1 MKQVTAVILA
11 AGQSKRMGEAKLL
24 LPWGETTILAQTI
37 QHTKAAAVDDLLL
50 VSGGYQAEVETIAQA
65 HAVPF
70 VHNPQFATGEMLSS
84 LKTAVHFLQRQRPL
98 FRGAILVMLGDLP
111 FLEPDIL
118 NVVIEAYK
126 NGRGRLIAPTY
137 QGKRGHPVLIDAQFF
152 TELLALPAAGA
163 PRDLIRNHQEALY
176 LVEVGS
182 DVILRD
188 IDTPEQYERWR
199 PSTSHNNGLI

>member
-24 LPWGETTILAQTI
+24 LPWGGTTILAQTI
-37 QHTKAAAVDDLLL
+37 QHTQAAAVDDVLL
-50 VSGGYQAEVETIAQA
+50 VSGGYRAEVEAIAQT
-65 HAVPF
+65 HGVRF

-84 LKTAVHFLQRQRPL
+84 LKTAVRFLQTQQPARTD
-98 FRGAILVMLGDLP
+98 AILVMLGDLP
-111 FLEPDIL
+111 FLEPEIL
-118 NVVIEAYK
+118 NQVIEAYR
-126 NGRGRLIAPTY
+126 NGRGRLIAPAY

-152 TELLALPAAGA
+152 AELLALPAAAA
-163 PRDLIRNHQEALY
+163 PRDLIRNHPEALY

-199 PSTSHNNGLI
+199 P